1 MPSTH
6 IDIEQVSQIATPVIE
21 GAGYELVDL
30 EWKRDGGVWILRLF
44 IDKPNGP
51 HAPGE
56 GITLDGCAEV
66 ATELSTVLDVSEA
79 MPGADRYSLEVS
91 SPGID
96 RPLRR
101 AADFQRAVG
110 KKIKLRTRR
119 PLGEAPG
126 RRNFAGVLIDVK
138 TDVKDAPA
146 ETILSIDVGD
156 RVCEVPLAELEKAN
170 LIAELGVGLGN
181 KNHGRNGPQRLGS
194 R

>member
-6 IDIEQVSQIATPVIE
+6 IDLAHISQIVTPVIE
-21 GAGYELVDL
+21 GARYELVDL
-30 EWKRDGGVWILRLF
+30 EWKRELGAWVLRLY
-44 IDKPNGP
+44 IDKPGGP

-56 GITLDGCAEV
+56 GITLDACAEV
-66 ATELSTVLDVSEA
+66 SQELSTVLDVSEA
-79 MPGADRYSLEVS
+79 MPVAGSYQLEVG

-101 AADFQRAVG
+101 ATDFQRAVG

-126 RRNFAGVLIDVK
+126 RRNYAGVL
-138 TDVKDAPA
+138 TDVKDADA
-146 ETILSIDVGD
+146 DTILSIDVGD

-170 LIAELGVGLGN
+170 LIADLGVGLGN
-181 KNHGRNGPQRLGS
+181 KNHGRNGSQRLGS